1 MCDDNYDQ
9 IKTLNDNEF
18 RRLTGVR
25 KGTFTTM
32 LSVYETALTESK
44 KLKGRPSVLSTADQL
59 LMMLE
64 YNREY
69 RTYFHIANSYGL
81 SESNAYRCIKR
92 TEELLI
98 RSGEFSLPGRKALQA
113 SDMQFEVVIVDATE
127 TKIERPKKNSAPT
140 TRPKRSTTT
149 SKRK

>member
-1 MCDDNYDQ
+1 MSKYDQ
-9 IKTLNDNEF
+9 IKALNDNEF

-25 KGTFTTM
+25 KDTFAKM
-32 LSVYETALTESK
+32 LAVYEAALTASK
-44 KLKGRPSVLSTADQL
+44 KLNGRPAALSSADQL

-92 TEELLI
+92 AEELLL
-98 RSGEFSLPGRKALQA
+98 RSGEFSLPGRKALHATDTEFQI
-113 SDMQFEVVIVDATE
+113 VVVDATE

-140 TRPKRSTTT
+140 TPPKRNTTT
-149 SKRK
+149 SKPK

>member
-1 MCDDNYDQ
+1 MSKYDQ

-25 KGTFTTM
+25 KETFASM
-32 LSVYETALTESK
+32 LSVYESALTQSK

-92 TEELLI
+92 AEELLI

-113 SDMQFEVVIVDATE
+113 SDMQYEMVIVDATE
-127 TKIERPKKNSAPT
+127 TKIERPKKNSAPST
-140 TRPKRSTTT
+140 PAKRNSTT
-149 SKRK
+149 SKLK